1 MQAAVLSELEQA
13 FRHSSP
19 ARRVTILGK
28 IMDMFANGD
37 NAYSPQQIEVFGEV
51 LARLVDEI
59 ETAARA
65 ALAQRLRGATIGPP
79 ALLRR
84 FVLDEASEVAEPVLT
99 GFDALPTELL
109 VECAK
114 TRGQEHLLA
123 ITKRASIPEL
133 VTDQIVV
140 RGDARVLH
148 AVASNPGSR
157 FSNAGFGIL
166 VDRAEGDDDLAGVVG
181 ERSDLPRHHFLRLLT
196 IASDI
201 VRHRLQTS
209 DPQDAGQIRKVVSQV
224 AQTIAAQTTADSKD
238 YRAAF
243 KEAQRLHADGKLH
256 DLMILNF
263 AKEERFELA
272 IAALAVLSKFDVTQ
286 VEAIFTQER
295 SDLLLILARSL
306 GLGWPTAKALLQLRA
321 GTIGLSR
328 MEVER
333 ALASFERI
341 DRATAEQV
349 MALKR
354 RDRGH

>member
-13 FRHSSP
+13 FRRGTP
-19 ARRVTILGK
+19 ARRVAILGK
-28 IMDMFANGD
+28 IMDLFVSGANV
-37 NAYSPQQIEVFGEV
+37 YSPGQIEVFGDV

-65 ALAQRLRGATIGPP
+65 ELSQRLCRATVGPP
-79 ALLRR
+79 QLLRR
-84 FVLDEASEVAEPVLT
+84 FVLDDATEVAQPLLSDFE
-99 GFDALPTELL
+99 ALPTELL
-109 VECAK
+109 VECAR
-114 TRGQEHLLA
+114 TRGQGHLLA
-123 ITKRASIPEL
+123 ISRRKSIPEQ
-133 VTDQIVV
+133 VTDPLVE
-140 RGDARVLH
+140 RGDARVLQS
-148 AVASNPGSR
+148 VAENPGSR

-166 VDRAEGDDDLAGVVG
+166 VDRAEGNDALAAAIG

-201 VRHRLQTS
+201 VRHRLQSS

-224 AQTIAAQTTADSKD
+224 AQSIAAETVDTKD
-238 YRAAF
+238 YRAAV
-243 KEAQRLHADGKLH
+243 KQVARLRDDGKLN
-256 DLMILNF
+256 DLQILTF
-263 AKEERFELA
+263 AKEEHFELV
-272 IAALAVLSKFDVTQ
+272 IAALAVLAKLEVAQ

-306 GLGWPTAKALLQLRA
+306 GLGWPTAKVLLQLRA

-328 MEVER
+328 MEIER

-341 DRATAEQV
+341 DRATAEKV
-349 MALKR
+349 MMLKR